1 MPPSTQRITNEM
13 NKQTQTILAISMS
26 LSRQE
31 LRTETPSIKNLK
43 SIKGGVNTTYIM
55 RSERKLL
62 SYTESFILIFDK

>member
-26 LSRQE
+26 PSRQE
-31 LRTETPSIKNLK
+31 LRTETPKKNLK
-43 SIKGGVNTTYIM
+43 SIKGGVNTTFIM

>member
-26 LSRQE
+26 PSRQE
-31 LRTETPSIKNLK
+31 LRTETPIKNLK
-43 SIKGGVNTTYIM
+43 SIKGGVNTTFIM